1 MAKEKSIHEE
11 TQELLM
17 GEFIESILPKVQP
30 FIKPALKKLTD
41 YMNSGK
47 TIIIQPVENKV
58 YVFVMDDN
66 NIEKME
72 FKNGSKPD
80 HTYGIEDFLQKILS
94 GEFKGE

>member
-1 MAKEKSIHEE
+1 MAGEKTIHEE

-30 FIKPALKKLTD
+30 FIKPGLKKLTD
-41 YMNSGK
+41 YMNTGK
-47 TIIIQPVENKV
+47 TFIIQPVEGKV

-66 NIEKME
+66 NIEEIK
-72 FKNGSKPD
+72 FKEGSRPD
-80 HTYGIEDFLQKILS
+80 YTYGLEDFLQKILS